1 MSYRGR
7 RAVSPNLSPGQ
18 RHHNLGGG
26 GGGGGSGFTPGGLGM
41 SDGVNSGN
49 GQVTIT
55 YDPSTD
61 RCRSSHDD
69 DDDPDHETTWRG

>member
-1 MSYRGR
+1 
-7 RAVSPNLSPGQ
+7 
-18 RHHNLGGG
+18 
-26 GGGGGSGFTPGGLGM
+26 M

-69 DDDPDHETTWRG
+69 DDDPDHEMTIAPAATVPVAVTAEPKFTG